1 MITIICLGSLAL
13 ASVYGT
19 LKSSKGSHIGDG
31 FATIFFGLISLF
43 LICAA
48 LAAFI
53 LGDGIG
59 VFICG
64 GVVLL
69 FVVAMIKVKNS

>member
-1 MITIICLGSLAL
+1 MITSICLGSLAL
-13 ASVYGT
+13 ASMYGT
-19 LKSSKGSHIGDG
+19 YRSSKGSHVGDG
-31 FATIFFGLISLF
+31 FAAIFLGIISLF

-69 FVVAMIKVKNS
+69 FGVALIKVKNS